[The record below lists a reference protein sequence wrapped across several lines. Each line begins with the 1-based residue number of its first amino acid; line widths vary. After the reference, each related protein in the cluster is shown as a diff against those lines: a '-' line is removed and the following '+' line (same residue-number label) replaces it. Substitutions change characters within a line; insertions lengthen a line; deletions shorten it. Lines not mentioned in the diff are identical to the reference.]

1 MIHRIN
7 RRRLLQAGLVGA
19 GGLLAKTSSALFGV
33 PMGFQGAEPSYEA
46 NAVRFDGSADVITR
60 GADNT
65 GASDGKLGI
74 VSFWFKLTG
83 GDGRDTNF
91 YTMEPSRLQ
100 ITKEGGDNKFFV
112 VGSDSGN
119 TNRIRMTSNTAYTAS
134 STWHHFC
141 AYWDVGNT
149 VAGLRIDGSDDMVL
163 VVNSDADIDYT
174 GTGHAMGGTPAGSKL
189 LDAEIADFYFN
200 QAEVL
205 DLSVSANLLK
215 FRSADGKPV
224 NLGVNG
230 QNPTGTAPIIFFS
243 GDTATWH
250 TNKGGGGGY
259 TESGALT
266 DAADSPSS

>member
-1 MIHRIN
+1 MIV
-7 RRRLLQAGLVGA
+7 LPVG
-19 GGLLAKTSSALFGV
+19 GHIEEYL
-33 PMGFQGAEPSYEA
+33 A
-46 NAVRFDGSADVITR
+46 NAVRLDGSNDYITR

-65 GASDGKLGI
+65 GAADGKLGI
-74 VSFWFKLTG
+74 VSFWIKWTG
-83 GDGRDTNF
+83 GDGSDMNIF
-91 YTMEPSRLQ
+91 TMDPSRIQ
-100 ITKEGGDNKFFV
+100 ITKEGGDNKFLV
-112 VGSDSGN
+112 LGSDSGN

-134 STWHHFC
+134 STWYHFC
-141 AYWDVGNT
+141 AYWDVGNA
-149 VAGLRIDGSDDMVL
+149 VDGLLINGSDDKVL
-163 VVNSDADIDYT
+163 VANSDANIDYT

-224 NLGVNG
+224 DLGSDG
-230 QNPTGTAPIIFFS
+230 STPTGTAPIIFFS

-259 TESGALT
+259 TENGALT
-266 DAADSPSS
+266 DAADSPSD